1 MAEKKQNNA
10 TSPAPSG
17 SVSTSESNTPRHT
30 LIAMGQ
36 SPKGTTGGGSKPGA

>member
-10 TSPAPSG
+10 TSANPSG
-17 SVSTSESNTPRHT
+17 VVKVGEDNTRRHA